1 MDGATISLVPCTCCG
16 KPQFNGGLAIL
27 YFLRLDKYLAFVADL
42 SFVEV
47 LLGKLLSSS
56 LSVDVTSKELKVER
70 DCLNL

>member
-1 MDGATISLVPCTCCG
+1 MDGAAISLVPYTCCG
-16 KPQFNGGLAIL
+16 KPQFNGGFAIL
-27 YFLRLDKYLAFVADL
+27 SFLRLDKYLAFVADL

-47 LLGKLLSSS
+47 FLGKLLSSS

>member
-16 KPQFNGGLAIL
+16 IPQFNGGLAIL
-27 YFLRLDKYLAFVADL
+27 SFVRLDEYLAFVADL
-42 SFVEV
+42 SFDEV
-47 LLGKLLSSS
+47 FLGELVSSS